1 MHRVRNPQLA
11 FDCIFRF
18 TAKRQNT
25 QMLLDSFAEQFN
37 LPRLLRVVANV
48 HVFNAILLIDDTS
61 IEGGLNGVMAR
72 SRL

>member
-1 MHRVRNPQLA
+1 
-11 FDCIFRF
+11 
-18 TAKRQNT
+18 
-25 QMLLDSFAEQFN
+25 MLLDSFAEQFN